1 MAPPSPRRPGFSRR
15 AQYGIFATYV
25 IAIFGALLSLL
36 LVVTARLDPT
46 GHAALQS
53 LISDL
58 TTPIAQAGR
67 SAIASIG
74 GGGESV
80 SAYFDA
86 ASKNKAMTKELA
98 EARRKIIKGQAD
110 AVENARL
117 KKLLGLRT
125 ADNAAVATAVLV
137 ASTGT
142 ISRRFATLAAGQRD
156 GVVNGQPVRTADG
169 LVGRVVQAGLIS
181 SRVLL
186 IIDAERT
193 VPVKRASDG
202 LPALAVGKGDG
213 LLDIRTLV
221 SGNNPFKNGDVF
233 VTSGTGG
240 IYRPNIPVARIVR
253 QKRGETIARPLADP
267 SSFDFAIVEPV
278 YVTPPPPPAGEA
290 VTEEA
295 P

>member
-36 LVVTARLDPT
+36 LVVTARIDPT

-53 LISDL
+53 LISDV
-58 TTPIAQAGR
+58 TAPVAHAGR
-67 SAIASIG
+67 RLIATIG

-86 ASKNKAMTKELA
+86 ASKNKAMSKELA
-98 EARRKIIKGQAD
+98 EARRRIITGQAD

-117 KKLLGLRT
+117 KKLLGIKV
-125 ADNAAVATAVLV
+125 ADRSAIATAALV

-156 GVVNGQPVRTADG
+156 GIVNGQPVLSADG
-169 LVGRVVQAGLIS
+169 LVGRVVQAGQFS

-193 VPVKRASDG
+193 VPVKRATDG

-221 SGNNPFKNGDVF
+221 SGNNPFKRGDVF

-240 IYRPNIPVARIVR
+240 IYRPNIPVARVIS
-253 QKRGETIARPLADP
+253 QSRGETTARALADP

-278 YVTPPPPPAGEA
+278 YVAPPPPPAGEP
-290 VTEEA
+290 VPEEA